1 MKKLLLEIQKLSEK
15 LMIQWYNEGV
25 GLKEGQEAVLV
36 IIKEYMNPQNPNVK
50 DAEECVQGLKML
62 LKK

>member
-25 GLKEGQEAVLV
+25 GLKDGQDAVLV

-50 DAEECVQGLKML
+50 DAEECIQGLKML